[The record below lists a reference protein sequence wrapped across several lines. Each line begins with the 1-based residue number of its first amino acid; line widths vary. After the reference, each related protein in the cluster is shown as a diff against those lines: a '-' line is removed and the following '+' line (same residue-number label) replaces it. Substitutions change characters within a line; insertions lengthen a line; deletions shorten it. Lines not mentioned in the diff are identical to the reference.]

1 MIYSRS
7 LSLLFK
13 FPRRTTKA
21 IPLISSYNQNNI
33 FLSPKVCIVV
43 ASKMY
48 CISDVRDL
56 ELPKTCQIEFPD
68 PDDLLNFKLNISP
81 DEVL

>member
-1 MIYSRS
+1 M
-7 LSLLFK
+7 
-13 FPRRTTKA
+13 
-21 IPLISSYNQNNI
+21 
-33 FLSPKVCIVV
+33 C
-43 ASKMY
+43 

-81 DEVL
+81 DEVQKSFIELYILIATKKLPKATALAHNSLCYCHQI